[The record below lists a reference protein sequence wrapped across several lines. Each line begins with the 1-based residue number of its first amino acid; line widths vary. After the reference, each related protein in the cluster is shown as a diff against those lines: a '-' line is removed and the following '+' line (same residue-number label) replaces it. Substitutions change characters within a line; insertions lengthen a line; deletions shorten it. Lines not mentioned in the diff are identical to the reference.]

1 MKRSNIVGLDITC
14 LVALIL
20 ALTSCK
26 SSESAYKSAYEAAK
40 KQEATTNN
48 KEKTGI
54 NAVTTQTMPL
64 VSVSNGT
71 NIRKEKVTVVPG
83 NNALKTYG
91 VVCGS
96 FGLKAN
102 ADALKDYLQSEGY
115 SKATVVFNTEIVM
128 YRVIADSYNDKES
141 AVYARNTFKAKYPN
155 RNDFQDAWI
164 LEKL

>member
-1 MKRSNIVGLDITC
+1 MKKGNIVGLNIC

-20 ALTSCK
+20 VLASCK
-26 SSESAYKSAYEAAK
+26 SSESAYKKAYEAAK
-40 KQEATTNN
+40 KQEVTTNN
-48 KEKTGI
+48 EANVAITE
-54 NAVTTQTMPL
+54 TTPP
-64 VSVSNGT
+64 VSVPNNA
-71 NIRKEKVTVVPG
+71 NIRKEKVTVVSG
-83 NNALKTYG
+83 DNALKTYG

-96 FGLKAN
+96 FSLKAN

-115 SKATVVFNTEIVM
+115 SNATVVFSTEIVM

-141 AVYARNTFKAKYPN
+141 AVYARNTFKAKYPY